1 MATSRWGRGCAARAA
16 AAAGVVLVIVGAAGT
31 VAGGQEADR
40 PFSAV
45 AGADGVRGMVVAR
58 GYAVVEELVDV
69 AAPSAQATMD
79 AVEGSGLAAYLWPG
93 STTFFGLNTAGTRS
107 GQPLADAYPLARSS
121 TSGQPESKVENG
133 PIVLASK
140 SSPSESTAAATGTVA
155 TDTFTAADVSS
166 SVVVGHDPASGT
178 AKAEAVSV
186 AEGVTVADVLSFGV
200 VRSRAT
206 VTSPPSGGPTRKG
219 ELEIT
224 RAMIAGQEVTI
235 RPDGLTLAGS
245 GTPLPTEN
253 PFAEALAEAGVTLQY
268 IDAVEAADGLIAA
281 GLRITVTREVPN
293 LPEPVE
299 IVYELGRARAFA
311 QGGSRSATADLDGG
325 LDLGLGPEVLGGTGV
340 GTESGLSV
348 ADTSGDVPALER
360 ASPTPPS
367 ATGAGRATS
376 EPLAGRLVRAGGEGV
391 LVVDAGMF
399 YPALLGAG
407 ALLLCGATLTRLFG
421 VRLLWSS

>member
-1 MATSRWGRGCAARAA
+1 MTIPGWGRARAA
-16 AAAGVVLVIVGAAGT
+16 RLVAAAGVVLLIVGAAGT
-31 VAGGQEADR
+31 IAGGQEADR

-45 AGADGVRGMVVAR
+45 AGADGVRGTVVAR
-58 GYAVVEELVDV
+58 GYAVVEEVVDV
-69 AAPSAQATMD
+69 AAPSAQAAMD

-93 STTFFGLNTAGTRS
+93 TTTFFGLNTAGSRS
-107 GQPLADAYPLARSS
+107 GQPVAAAYPVASSS
-121 TSGQPESKVENG
+121 TSGQPESKVGSG
-133 PIVLASK
+133 PIVLSAK
-140 SSPSESTAAATGTVA
+140 SAASESTAAATGTVA
-155 TDTFTAADVSS
+155 TDTFSALDVSS
-166 SVVVGHDPASGT
+166 SVLVGHDPASGT
-178 AKAEAVSV
+178 ARAEATTV
-186 AEGVTVADVLSFGV
+186 AEGVTIADVLSFGA
-200 VRSRAT
+200 VRSKAT

-224 RAMIAGQEVTI
+224 RAVIAGQEVAI
-235 RPDGLTLAGS
+235 RPDGLTLADS

-253 PFAEALAEAGVTLQY
+253 PLAEAMAEAGVTLQY

-311 QGGSRSATADLDGG
+311 QGGSRSGAGLDGG
-325 LDLGLGPEVLGGTGV
+325 LDLGVGPGVLGGTDAG
-340 GTESGLSV
+340 
-348 ADTSGDVPALER
+348 
-360 ASPTPPS
+360 
-367 ATGAGRATS
+367 TGAGFGVAAPSIDVPVAGGAGPVSPSDARAAPS
-376 EPLAGRLVRAGGEGV
+376 ERVAGRLVRAGGEGV